1 MVPVMT
7 YEEFKCELGKAGL
20 TVREFAELIRMNPN
34 SVTNC
39 SMKGVVPSQL
49 AVIAALMGEMHE
61 RKVDFRYVLARIEI
75 EPKKPRG
82 AARPGKFGGDKQ
94 EDLPMLPPPAGQQ
107 TAGTHKR
114 RPIEGHAP

>member
-1 MVPVMT
+1 MT
-7 YEEFKCELGKAGL
+7 YDEFKCELGKAGL
-20 TVREFAELIRMNPN
+20 TAREFAELIRMNPN

-39 SMKGVVPSQL
+39 SMKGSVPAQL

-61 RKVDFRYVLARIEI
+61 RKVDFHHVLARIDI

-94 EDLPMLPPPAGQQ
+94 GDLPMLPPSTGRQSA
-107 TAGTHKR
+107 ASRKR
-114 RPIEGHAP
+114 RPIEGRAP